1 MMYPDTQAEMPLQS
15 HLFGHRLKSSQTK
28 YEYLLEFLLVALSP
42 KSLQKNQ
49 LTLGDSTYD
58 EMFPIDEHIKTMNLQ
73 YSPKIRM
80 GLKRF
85 IFFPNGKLDGRAP
98 VDKEAYQTLL
108 RELEEKIQGKGNYKD
123 HLFLLENL
131 LSGYTATEESRAWFA
146 QCLLPIC
153 PEVIFPESMGEK
165 DLRLEKEEGKNKK
178 GKVINIDYDFA
189 FHKRTN
195 FARGGEIYYLHVL
208 QGMQEHPQF
217 QEPIQDQ
224 LHALLHAYPAFSQLS
239 QFIQNTWEDYLST
252 QPDQKNEEKKMNLTG
267 IPEEFSK
274 RSHYTLIELK
284 NLLESNCHPFEKM
297 ELLANGLLIQMLSLM
312 FQKAS
317 TESQNNYWVIDVN
330 YPDFDH
336 KEMKKFAQNQF
347 LKNEDMVKHHL
358 YSGFESL
365 HDVLKEKD
373 EKKSI
378 SDGYKN
384 TVDIFRKLGKNIGLI
399 IPITGSGMRFTLS
412 EELIKF
418 LVLAL
423 IPPDTM
429 MTLDDFLEVLHK
441 HFNMVIGPEEYKKET
456 GNQIQVAELPFLED
470 NKRAFAQKM
479 KDCGFLRDL
488 SDATAIVENPY
499 PKKEVSHETTS

>member
-1 MMYPDTQAEMPLQS
+1 MYPNTQAEMPLQS

-28 YEYLLEFLLVALSP
+28 YEYLLEFLLVAMSP
-42 KSLQKNQ
+42 KSLSKS
-49 LTLGDSTYD
+49 TLGNAAYE
-58 EMFPIDEHIKTMNLQ
+58 EMFPIDERIKTMNLQ

-85 IFFPNGKLDGRAP
+85 IFFSKGKLDGKAP
-98 VDKEAYQTLL
+98 IDKEAYQTLL
-108 RELEEKIQGKGNYKD
+108 RQLEEKMNGKGNYKD

-131 LSGYTATEESRAWFA
+131 LSGYTATEESRSWFV

-153 PEVIFPESMGEK
+153 PEVIFPESMGPKKLRFENTEK
-165 DLRLEKEEGKNKK
+165 PDHI
-178 GKVINIDYDFA
+178 INIDYDFD
-189 FHKRTN
+189 FLQRTYLS
-195 FARGGEIYYLHVL
+195 RGGEIYYLHVL
-208 QGMQEHPQF
+208 QGMQDYPEF
-217 QEPIQDQ
+217 RDPIQNQ

-239 QFIQNTWEDYLST
+239 QFIQSTWEDYVT
-252 QPDQKNEEKKMNLTG
+252 EQEGQAKKNLKMSLTG

-297 ELLANGLLIQMLSLM
+297 ELLSNGLLIQMLSLM
-312 FQKAS
+312 YQKAS
-317 TESQNNYWVIDVN
+317 TETQNNYWVIDVN
-330 YPDFDH
+330 SPDFDN

-358 YSGFESL
+358 YSGFEEL
-365 HDVLKEKD
+365 QDVLKEKD

-378 SDGYKN
+378 IDGYKS
-384 TVDIFRKLGKNIGLI
+384 TVDIFRKLGKLIGLI
-399 IPITGSGMRFTLS
+399 IPITGPGMRFTLS

-423 IPPDTM
+423 IPPNSM
-429 MTLDDFLEVLHK
+429 MTLDDFLEVLHT
-441 HFNMVIGPEEYKKET
+441 HYNMVIGPDEYKKEI
-456 GNQIQVAELPFLED
+456 GNQTQVAELPFLED

-499 PKKEVSHETTS
+499 PKKEVTHETIG